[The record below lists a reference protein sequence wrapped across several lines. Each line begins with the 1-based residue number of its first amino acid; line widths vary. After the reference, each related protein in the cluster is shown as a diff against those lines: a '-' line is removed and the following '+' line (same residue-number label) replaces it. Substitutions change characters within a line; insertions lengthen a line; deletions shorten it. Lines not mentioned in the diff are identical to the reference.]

1 MCQAISGFAAIIDD
15 AVKTWIS
22 ANTDSH
28 TEIATEFSIR
38 DTPNRRLYAFEI
50 TPKKGS
56 TQDTA
61 TWAFRYDSD
70 ATAGCRD
77 KPSSADDARIQEQ
90 VRKDVLFRICG
101 GEQRKEWKSNAKLF
115 VYGGTAE
122 VRCGTAAVY
131 GGTAEVRGGT
141 AVVWG
146 GTAVVWGGTAD
157 VRGGTAEVRGGTAVV
172 RCGTAAVY
180 GGTAEVRGGTAV
192 VWGGTADVRGGTA
205 VVWGGTADVRGGT
218 ADVRGGNVGTITI
231 YTKPKKLTGTDQCVI
246 IDRTGAKPIAFV
258 GEYAPAKPV
267 KVAKKK
273 TVKRVKKAKVTP

>member
-1 MCQAISGFAAIIDD
+1 MCQAISGFAAIVDD

-50 TPKKGS
+50 TPKEGS
-56 TQDTA
+56 TQDPA
-61 TWAFRYDSD
+61 TWAFRYDPD

-115 VYGGTAE
+115 VYGGTA
-122 VRCGTAAVY
+122 VVY
-131 GGTAEVRGGT
+131 GGTAE
-141 AVVWG
+141 
-146 GTAVVWGGTAD
+146 VWGGTAD
-157 VRGGTAEVRGGTAVV
+157 VRGGAAVVWGGTAVV

-180 GGTAEVRGGTAV
+180 GGTAEVRGGTAAV
-192 VWGGTADVRGGTA
+192 YGGTAAVRGGTA
-205 VVWGGTADVRGGT
+205 VVWGGTAVVYGGT
-218 ADVRGGNVGTITI
+218 AEVYGGTAEVYGGTAEVYGGNVGTITI